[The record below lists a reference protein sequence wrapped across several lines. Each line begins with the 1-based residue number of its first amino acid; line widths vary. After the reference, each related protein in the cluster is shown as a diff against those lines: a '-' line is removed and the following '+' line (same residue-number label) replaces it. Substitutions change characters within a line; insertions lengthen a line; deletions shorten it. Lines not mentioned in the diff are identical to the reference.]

1 MLTMLGGIRS
11 LVVGAL
17 GLAIGVVVMWISF
30 SMWND
35 WVDNPS
41 VRAAARQHERAAWE
55 DATRKL
61 RDQMDAERRTA
72 QARIDDA
79 ERSYLAARQREAGL
93 VADLETAIIA
103 MEADNAETDD
113 AGYACRPALPRGLG
127 LQLDAIGR

>member
-1 MLTMLGGIRS
+1 MLTGGIRS
-11 LVVGAL
+11 LVVGTL
-17 GLAIGVVVMWISF
+17 GLIAGATVAWLAF

-41 VRAAARQHERAAWE
+41 VRAAAQQHERAAWE

-61 RDQMDAERRTA
+61 RDQMDAERRSA

-93 VADLETAIIA
+93 VADLETAITA

-113 AGYACRPALPRGLG
+113 AGCACRPALPRGLG